1 MLIILVIFMCA
12 LGYTKIQ
19 NVTASIFE
27 RWQYQKGLS
36 HSTVDFLFS
45 MRLRRLEDAISIFVN
60 GFYLLLGWG
69 FAGEANG
76 FPNMEMDF
84 LDLLFRTGLVGFC
97 IVCMFYVRKF
107 CDVSKKVYGER

>member
-1 MLIILVIFMCA
+1 M
-12 LGYTKIQ
+12 
-19 NVTASIFE
+19 
-27 RWQYQKGLS
+27 
-36 HSTVDFLFS
+36 
-45 MRLRRLEDAISIFVN
+45 
-60 GFYLLLGWG
+60 GWG

-107 CDVSKKVYGER
+107 CDVSKKSLWGALIIIWSIALSFGAGHVLFYGQSGMMLAFNYIYTLNIGEARDKRALYTL